1 MKYINEIKK
10 QKESTI
16 NIVLYS
22 VILGVIINIISNAL
36 GLILDIKPW
45 IYLVSGI
52 GVSVLLIGLTLIY
65 NIVKLNQTIKYNGAF
80 IVDEKNDN
88 DFITIPNYKISEDMA
103 DYLKSAFCE
112 NEAIKNIWQQGNF
125 KTFDFIGVDKD
136 KNLIA
141 KTNESTNMLIELIE
155 YCLLEN
161 LSTFIGDY
169 FNLRHMNENV
179 IKLDQNSVPDILLN
193 NRFMKLF
200 SENPRNRSA
209 FVNDSK
215 TKDYEHIVVM
225 TGKNGAVY
233 RRFDLTYQKVLRFIA
248 LIKIR

>member
-10 QKESTI
+10 QKENTI

-88 DFITIPNYKISEDMA
+88 DFITIPNYKISEDMD

-112 NEAIKNIWQQGNF
+112 NEAIKNI
-125 KTFDFIGVDKD
+125 
-136 KNLIA
+136 
-141 KTNESTNMLIELIE
+141 
-155 YCLLEN
+155 
-161 LSTFIGDY
+161 
-169 FNLRHMNENV
+169 
-179 IKLDQNSVPDILLN
+179 
-193 NRFMKLF
+193 
-200 SENPRNRSA
+200 
-209 FVNDSK
+209 
-215 TKDYEHIVVM
+215 
-225 TGKNGAVY
+225 
-233 RRFDLTYQKVLRFIA
+233 
-248 LIKIR
+248 